1 MIRRFTLRFNV
12 VGKCSSLHGLLL
24 GESNVTQY
32 DRYILSSLLRMFGLF
47 ALVLVG
53 VYWVNHAVSLFDQ
66 LIAGGH
72 SILVFFE
79 LSALGLP
86 SLIRIVLPI
95 AGFAAAVY
103 VTNRLSEESELT
115 VMQAIGSSPWRIA
128 RPVLVFGL
136 LVGSMMMILSHVL
149 LPAALAQLK
158 LREMEIS
165 QYSSTRL
172 LTEGA
177 FLHPTSGITFFIHTI
192 EDDGTLKN
200 IFLSDRRNDAEVVTY
215 TALEAFLFRKDDA
228 TTLLMFDGLIQRLQ
242 IEDAELT
249 TTSFENFSYDI
260 SSLLA
265 TKAQRKRTIREL
277 SSQELM
283 FDHGQIEQF
292 EGFSKGSLLEELH
305 QRFSRALVC
314 IAAAM
319 IGFSALQLG
328 SFSRFVI
335 WHRVALGVIL
345 LGIMEALRAP
355 SSAPVI
361 DHPELWPL
369 IYAPALLGIAASTLL
384 LWLSAHPDLVL
395 RTTGPTVKQQ

>member
-1 MIRRFTLRFNV
+1 
-12 VGKCSSLHGLLL
+12 
-24 GESNVTQY
+24 
-32 DRYILSSLLRMFGLF
+32 MFGLF

-53 VYWVNHAVSLFDQ
+53 VSWVNQAVSLFDR

-103 VTNRLSEESELT
+103 VTNRLAEESELT
-115 VMQAIGSSPWRIA
+115 VMQATGSSPWRIA

-177 FLHPTSGITFFIHTI
+177 FLHPTNGVTFFIHAI
-192 EDDGTLKN
+192 EDDGTLNN
-200 IFLSDRRNDAEVVTY
+200 IFLSDRRHDTEVVTY
-215 TALEAFLFRKDDA
+215 TALEAFLFRKDGK

-242 IEDAELT
+242 TEGTELT

-265 TKAQRKRTIREL
+265 TKGQRQRTIREL
-277 SSQELM
+277 NTRELM
-283 FDHGQIEQF
+283 FDQARIKQT
-292 EGFSKGSLLEELH
+292 EGFTTGALLDELH
-305 QRFSRALVC
+305 QRFSRAVVC
-314 IAAAM
+314 IAAAL

-335 WHRVALGVIL
+335 WQRVALGVIL
-345 LGIMEALRAP
+345 LGVMEGLRSP
-355 SSAPVI
+355 TSTPVI
-361 DHPELWPL
+361 NHPELWPL
-369 IYAPALLGIAASTLL
+369 IYVPALFGIGASALL
-384 LWLSAHPDLVL
+384 LWLSAHSHLVL
-395 RTTGPTVKQQ
+395 RLAEPAMGQP